1 MKSVRSRLTVTFIG
15 LIAVILAV
23 IWGVNKWYLEDF
35 YVTKKVQALNAMY
48 TAIDAQ
54 IAENKDNGITIEEA
68 MERDRDANGNITEGN
83 LQRLI
88 RNFSDSANVS
98 VLIID
103 NSTEDATVYST
114 SRDTKFLKDRVD
126 RYIFGWAKA
135 KYTIEEAMERDR
147 DANGNITEGNLQRL
161 IRNFS
166 DSANVS
172 VLIIDNSTE
181 DATVYSTSRD
191 TKFLKDRVD
200 RYIFGWA
207 KAKYTILEE
216 NEQYKIQKTYDPQR
230 ESMYLESWGF
240 FTDNSTAF
248 IMSAPLSS
256 VGESVRLANQFL
268 LYVGIIAAAIGGLV
282 IYLTARQ
289 ISKPIY
295 RLSNLSER
303 MSNLDFEA
311 KYEPEKHE
319 MEEIQVLG
327 NSMNTLSER
336 LEETI
341 SELKSANNQL
351 TKDIEEKTKIDEMRK
366 EFIANVSHELKTP
379 IALIQGYAEGL
390 QEGMG
395 EEKESRDY
403 YCDVIVDE
411 ANKMNQMV
419 KQLLT
424 LSSLESGNDKPVM
437 DRFNLTELIKGVVN
451 ASKILIEQNQ
461 IRVEFDDQTPVYV
474 WADEFKIEQ
483 VVTNYLSNA
492 IHHIDGE
499 KKIIIRMIPENGL
512 VRVSVFNTGTP
523 IPEEAIPNLWT
534 KFYKV
539 DKARTRA
546 YGGTGIGLSIV
557 KAIMDAHNQQYGVKN
572 WENGVEFWFTL
583 DGRNS

>member
-1 MKSVRSRLTVTFIG
+1 
-15 LIAVILAV
+15 
-23 IWGVNKWYLEDF
+23 
-35 YVTKKVQALNAMY
+35 
-48 TAIDAQ
+48 
-54 IAENKDNGITIEEA
+54 
-68 MERDRDANGNITEGN
+68 
-83 LQRLI
+83 
-88 RNFSDSANVS
+88 
-98 VLIID
+98 
-103 NSTEDATVYST
+103 
-114 SRDTKFLKDRVD
+114 
-126 RYIFGWAKA
+126 
-135 KYTIEEAMERDR
+135 
-147 DANGNITEGNLQRL
+147 
-161 IRNFS
+161 
-166 DSANVS
+166 
-172 VLIIDNSTE
+172 
-181 DATVYSTSRD
+181 
-191 TKFLKDRVD
+191 
-200 RYIFGWA
+200 
-207 KAKYTILEE
+207 
-216 NEQYKIQKTYDPQR
+216 
-230 ESMYLESWGF
+230 
-240 FTDNSTAF
+240 
-248 IMSAPLSS
+248 
-256 VGESVRLANQFL
+256 
-268 LYVGIIAAAIGGLV
+268 
-282 IYLTARQ
+282 
-289 ISKPIY
+289 
-295 RLSNLSER
+295 

-461 IRVEFDDQTPVYV
+461 IQVEFDDQTPVYV

-492 IHHIDGE
+492 THHIDGE
-499 KKIIIRMIPENGL
+499 KKIIIRMI
-512 VRVSVFNTGTP
+512 RRTDSSVYLSS
-523 IPEEAIPNLWT
+523 IPELRSGGGDPESLD
-534 KFYKV
+534 KV
-539 DKARTRA
+539 
-546 YGGTGIGLSIV
+546 L
-557 KAIMDAHNQQYGVKN
+557 
-572 WENGVEFWFTL
+572 
-583 DGRNS
+583 